1 MSWIA
6 PITYETASPEVRE
19 ILDHKEKDYLERCSK
34 FAYQLRNHVVYDSVE
49 TNAWRMDGEVQRV
62 VGKRY
67 GDLLEY
73 YVSLENG
80 AVIAVPYY
88 KKCLM
93 DAGIDPDH
101 TVFDE
106 KDRSVIDFAK
116 AIAGNKGHVPT
127 EVKTALKKYFT
138 EEQIAVLAGMA
149 VVCNADNLYEN
160 IFEVE

>member
-19 ILDHKEKDYLERCSK
+19 ILD
-34 FAYQLRNHVVYDSVE
+34 
-49 TNAWRMDGEVQRV
+49 
-62 VGKRY
+62 KRY

-101 TVFDE
+101 TVFDD
-106 KDRSVIDFAK
+106 KDRSVRKLPERLPI
-116 AIAGNKGHVPT
+116 I
-127 EVKTALKKYFT
+127 
-138 EEQIAVLAGMA
+138 QR
-149 VVCNADNLYEN
+149 
-160 IFEVE
+160 

>member
-73 YVSLENG
+73 YISLENG
-80 AVIAVPYY
+80 
-88 KKCLM
+88 
-93 DAGIDPDH
+93 
-101 TVFDE
+101 
-106 KDRSVIDFAK
+106 
-116 AIAGNKGHVPT
+116 
-127 EVKTALKKYFT
+127 
-138 EEQIAVLAGMA
+138 AVLAGMA
-149 VVCNADNLYEN
+149 VVCNADNLYDN